1 MMYHA
6 VRAPDLI
13 VYYSVFYEH
22 ACLQLDGASLHFHAM
37 CILRLP
43 QTNSELVATV
53 CFAVAVNGDGVAY
66 VEPSDGDSIA
76 YVVKRRVHFIRPS
89 ELSNDISFTH
99 LGQTAYTSPSLY
111 FRAWHC

>member
-1 MMYHA
+1 MTA
-6 VRAPDLI
+6 AIRASAYLRASPLLPLERN
-13 VYYSVFYEH
+13 SGASH

-66 VEPSDGDSIA
+66 VDPSDGDSIA
-76 YVVKRRVHFIRPS
+76 YVVKRRVHFIHPS
-89 ELSNDISFTH
+89 GLSNDISFT
-99 LGQTAYTSPSLY
+99 
-111 FRAWHC
+111 